1 MALTIP
7 PKPSQFSPSIPPP
20 GFRKLYVNFAGERKR
35 IVPRVQLIHTNGA
48 KTAGSIESSKNWA
61 ERRTVGAQATTL
73 PTFQVDLDGDAAQ
86 FIDSNQAQNACY
98 KANPFAISYE
108 TADSGWAS
116 DPTISAFTGAQLQ
129 MLANGV
135 AYCSVLYGIT
145 LAYPTRWDGNG
156 TASHTEPFGYPYW
169 TNSSGK
175 ICPGQKKKA
184 QVRDIIIPHAKAI
197 VNAWSGKDPIPPPG
211 SGGGKYTV
219 QAGDSWWKIS
229 QMYGITVDQLVAM
242 NPPATSATVIHPGQ
256 VLNVPGGSTT
266 PTPPPVPKAPNGLTA
281 EQNRIEGNKAASP
294 PASPVI
300 KNTLIHNNCPW
311 LQQVLCAMNTLP
323 ADGGGPIFPPDWVG
337 EGRIGSGTATFQM
350 FGDGGK
356 SALAYWQSKN
366 GLTADG
372 IYGSQTYSKMRAV
385 RGK

>member
-20 GFRKLYVNFAGERKR
+20 GYRKLYVNFASERKR
-35 IVPRVQLIHTNGA
+35 ITPRIQLIHTNGA
-48 KTAGSIESSKNWA
+48 KTPGSIESSKNWA

-86 FIDSNQAQNACY
+86 FIDINQAQNACY

-108 TADSGWAS
+108 TADSGWAA

-135 AYCSVLYGIT
+135 AYCSVLYGIS
-145 LAYPTRWDGNG
+145 LSYPTRWDGNG

-169 TNSSGK
+169 TNSNGK
-175 ICPGQKKKA
+175 ICPGQKKKQ
-184 QVRDIIIPHAKAI
+184 QVRDIIIPHAIKI
-197 VNAWSGKDPIPPPG
+197 VQAWAGKDPTPPPTG
-211 SGGGKYTV
+211 TGKYTV
-219 QAGDSWWKIS
+219 VSGDSWWSIS
-229 QMYGITVDQLVAM
+229 EKYHITVDQLVKM
-242 NPPATSATVIHPGQ
+242 NPPATANTVIHPGQ
-256 VLNVPGGSTT
+256 VINVPGGSTT
-266 PTPPPVPKAPNGLTA
+266 PPPTTTPKAPNGLTA
-281 EQNRIEGNKAASP
+281 EQNRIEGAKAATP
-294 PASPVI
+294 PASPMIYNSLV
-300 KNTLIHNNCPW
+300 HNNCPW
-311 LQQVLCAMNTLP
+311 LQQVLCSMNTLP
-323 ADGGGPIFPPDWVG
+323 ADGAKPIFPPEWVG
-337 EGRIGSGTATFQM
+337 EGRIGSGPATFKM
-350 FGDGGK
+350 FGDGGS

-372 IYGSQTYSKMRAV
+372 KFGNATYSKMRAV